1 MRRVSFDQEA
11 FHDFQEWASTDKKI
25 HKKIVELIKATVR
38 DPFQGIGKPEPL
50 RANLSGAWSRQI
62 NEKHR
67 LVYRVTET
75 EILIESCKYHYH
87 DR

>member
-11 FHDFQEWASTDKKI
+11 FNDFQEWASVDRKVY
-25 HKKIVELIKATVR
+25 KKIVELIKAIVR
-38 DPFQGIGKPEPL
+38 DPYQGIGRPEQL

-67 LVYRVTET
+67 LVYRVSDTEVV
-75 EILIESCKYHYH
+75 IESCKYHYS